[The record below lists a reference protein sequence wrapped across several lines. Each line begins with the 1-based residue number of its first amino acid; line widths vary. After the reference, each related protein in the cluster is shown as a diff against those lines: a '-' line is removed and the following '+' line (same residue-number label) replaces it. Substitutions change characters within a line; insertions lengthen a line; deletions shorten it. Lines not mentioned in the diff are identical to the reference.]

1 MTLPTDAPLG
11 QAAAF
16 LVALAGR
23 GEAEAAGPMTFQTF
37 DDEKP
42 GGQGRP
48 ALARMLHGSLAQ
60 HRSELE
66 RLNAA
71 GAGVFVAVNGTDGQG
86 RRKANVRSLR
96 AWWCDVD
103 SKGAREP
110 LDLERLPLR
119 PSMVVRTP
127 GGAHLYWIAKA
138 FMPALEDARWAEHE
152 AEVKAIAAALAPFG
166 GDLKACDVARVLRV
180 PGFLH
185 RKGEPS
191 PVILEW
197 ADGPRYTREQ
207 IRAAFPLEK
216 KKRAT
221 EAQRAGV
228 AGPAPQAIPQ
238 RSGVL
243 KRAAAY
249 LDKLPPAIAGQGG
262 HAATF
267 DAALKIQS
275 GFDLTPE
282 EALDLMLE
290 RFNPRC
296 EPPWSGAE
304 LRHKVEDAA
313 AHAENR
319 GRLLGESHN
328 RARVAS
334 GLQRLTPPIGGEPS
348 KGAAQPVEPGPTMRP
363 RVPGFEW
370 RPSGLF
376 RLTVKPGR
384 DGEPPKEEA
393 EWIAPPFEL
402 AGLVRDEASRGW
414 RVLIAWRDLD
424 GTPQE
429 EAVPFDQLS
438 GEGLELGRMLGH
450 GGLVLPPEVGKRK
463 LLLRYLTGA
472 LPQVRGR
479 VRLVEAVGWI
489 GGTFMLPSGETLGP
503 EIGERLRFA
512 GEPDRRGLSL
522 RGTLEGWQA
531 EVARYAVGEPRLA
544 FGLACAF
551 AGPLLALVRP
561 DGGGGFNLQG
571 FSSKGKSTIL
581 EAAASAW
588 GRPDPLPTW
597 RATSNG
603 LEGIAAARNDG
614 FLVLDEL
621 SQVEAKEAG
630 QVAYLLANGS
640 AKARATREGG
650 NRAMRQWRLIFLS
663 SGEQGL
669 EDKLSE
675 DGKRVRAGQEVRV
688 PDIPCPPSGMLEDA
702 HGFETLGAL
711 AEHLKAAARRHY
723 GHAARAFLVAL
734 CQGMERREALV
745 AKLRGLEAAWLAEQV
760 PAGSDPQ
767 VRRVAGRFA
776 LVAVAGELAQRMG
789 ILPWPE
795 GETARAAAVCF
806 AAWLDRRGHAG
817 ASEVHR
823 GIAAVLAFLEKH
835 GVSRFDE
842 WGDRDARTIN
852 RAGTRKRA
860 EGPVDGWDFFILP
873 EAWKEACQGFGARDV
888 ARACADAG
896 ILEPDGAGKLARSIQ
911 IPGHGRGRCYL
922 VRAAA
927 VARFLEGDQP

>member
-1 MTLPTDAPLG
+1 MTLPPDAPMG
-11 QAAAF
+11 QTVAF
-16 LVALAGR
+16 LGALANCT
-23 GEAEAAGPMTFQTF
+23 EAEATAAPMTFQTF
-37 DDEKP
+37 DDAKP

-48 ALARMLHGSLAQ
+48 ALARILHGPLAQ
-60 HRSELE
+60 HRAELE

-71 GAGVFVAVNGTDGQG
+71 GAGIFAAVNGTDGKG
-86 RRKANVRSLR
+86 RRKGNVRTLR
-96 AWWCDVD
+96 AWWADVD
-103 SKGAREP
+103 LKGAREP
-110 LDLERLPLR
+110 LDLDRLPLR
-119 PSMVVRTP
+119 PSMVIQTP
-127 GGAHLYWIAKA
+127 GGWHLYWLAQTPIPCDGEACKI
-138 FMPALEDARWAEHE
+138 EHE
-152 AEVKAIAAALAPFG
+152 AEVKAIARALAAFG

-185 RKGEPS
+185 LKAEPA
-191 PVILEW
+191 PVALLW

-207 IRAAFPLEK
+207 IRAAFPLEER
-216 KKRAT
+216 KRAT

-228 AGPAPQAIPQ
+228 AGPAPQAPPQ
-238 RSGVL
+238 RSGIL
-243 KRAAAY
+243 RRAAAY
-249 LDKLPPAIAGQGG
+249 LDRLPPAIAGQGG

-267 DAALKIQS
+267 DAALKILS
-275 GFDLTPE
+275 GFDLTPD
-282 EALDLMLE
+282 EALGLILE

-296 EPPWSGAE
+296 EPPWSESE

-313 AHAENR
+313 AHAKER
-319 GRLLGESHN
+319 GRLLDESRN
-328 RARVAS
+328 RGRVDS
-334 GLQRLTPPIGGEPS
+334 GLQSSAPQAVAPAAPRAEPEPS
-348 KGAAQPVEPGPTMRP
+348 PRP

-376 RLTVKPGR
+376 RMTVKPGR

-402 AGLVRDEASRGW
+402 AGLVRDESSRGW
-414 RVLIAWRDLD
+414 RVLIAWKDLD

-463 LLLRYLTGA
+463 LLLRYITGA
-472 LPQVRGR
+472 LPQVQKR

-489 GGTFMLPSGETLGP
+489 GGAFMLPSGETLGSRHDV
-503 EIGERLRFA
+503 ERLRFA
-512 GEPDRRGLSL
+512 GEPDRRGLAL
-522 RGTLEGWQA
+522 RGTLDGWQG
-531 EVARYAVGEPRLA
+531 EVARYALGNPSLA

-621 SQVEAKEAG
+621 SQVDGKEAG

-650 NRAMRQWRLIFLS
+650 NRPMRQWRLIFLS

-734 CQGMERREALV
+734 CEALERREALT
-745 AKLRGLEAAWLAEQV
+745 AKLRELEAAWLAEQV
-760 PAGSDPQ
+760 PAGADPQ
-767 VRRVAGRFA
+767 VRRVGGRFA

-795 GETARAAAVCF
+795 HEAARAAAVCF

-823 GIAAVLAFLEKH
+823 GLAAVLAFLEKH

-860 EGPVDGWDFFILP
+860 EGPVDGWDFFITP

-927 VARFLEGDQP
+927 VARFLEGDGA